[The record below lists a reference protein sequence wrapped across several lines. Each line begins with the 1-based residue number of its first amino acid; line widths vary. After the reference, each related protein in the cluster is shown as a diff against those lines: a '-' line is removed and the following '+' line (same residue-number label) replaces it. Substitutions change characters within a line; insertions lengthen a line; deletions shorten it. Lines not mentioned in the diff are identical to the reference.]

1 MIIIVIEI
9 MKNYGIYENS
19 EIDLDYYSVIVIL
32 NKNIF
37 NIFVMQKKK
46 KKKKKSQFMSY
57 FAIIIVGMIL
67 FGLLMLC
74 VGDFHKMVNLLNL

>member
-32 NKNIF
+32 KAAFHPCVNVYI
-37 NIFVMQKKK
+37 
-46 KKKKKSQFMSY
+46 Y
-57 FAIIIVGMIL
+57 RAI
-67 FGLLMLC
+67 
-74 VGDFHKMVNLLNL
+74 NRSE